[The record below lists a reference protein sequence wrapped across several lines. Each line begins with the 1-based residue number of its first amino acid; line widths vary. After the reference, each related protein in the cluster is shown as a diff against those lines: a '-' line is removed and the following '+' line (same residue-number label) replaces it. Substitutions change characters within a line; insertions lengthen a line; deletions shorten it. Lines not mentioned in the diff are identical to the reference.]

1 MKNPKRT
8 PKLKITLVSRRIN
21 HKRTNKIVI
30 IIIGEKM
37 EMEVIPLVAIMT
49 DISKVI
55 PLKSNLFKD
64 LALNLK
70 NLKINRHPKE
80 IKVTRVYNLNNNK
93 KLIAQL
99 EKIIIDSQ
107 HIIIENMMMW
117 GWIYI
122 TNTLRICQDIH
133 IMVMRGII
141 INAVGLQ
148 IEIIINRTN
157 SEIWIIKFETDQGAE
172 IIQTIQDK
180 ANTKKIILENKL
192 PLEVDIINLETDQGV
207 EIIQTIQDRTNTKI
221 IIDIVTLELEIILK
235 NILLGHPTII
245 VIIVGII
252 HINNAITIVQGVI
265 NHFSIKV
272 TITECNN
279 IIETIKNFKNNSD
292 RIIIRITINN
302 KDDQKITD
310 VFSLLIEDITPDQS
324 HHI

>member
-1 MKNPKRT
+1 MIIIPKHKIKIMKNPKRT

-107 HIIIENMMMW
+107 HIIIENMMM
-117 GWIYI
+117 
-122 TNTLRICQDIH
+122 
-133 IMVMRGII
+133 
-141 INAVGLQ
+141 
-148 IEIIINRTN
+148 
-157 SEIWIIKFETDQGAE
+157 
-172 IIQTIQDK
+172 
-180 ANTKKIILENKL
+180 
-192 PLEVDIINLETDQGV
+192 
-207 EIIQTIQDRTNTKI
+207 
-221 IIDIVTLELEIILK
+221 
-235 NILLGHPTII
+235 
-245 VIIVGII
+245 
-252 HINNAITIVQGVI
+252 
-265 NHFSIKV
+265 
-272 TITECNN
+272 
-279 IIETIKNFKNNSD
+279 
-292 RIIIRITINN
+292 
-302 KDDQKITD
+302 
-310 VFSLLIEDITPDQS
+310 
-324 HHI
+324 